1 MLHGG
6 HVLLHWARTQH
17 LIALS
22 SAESEL
28 HALATCASEGL
39 GIRNMLIEMGR
50 QFPLQLYTDS
60 SAARGIIQ
68 RECAGRVKHLDIKTL
83 WMQERETAGD
93 LAIRKRPRAGN
104 FSDLLSHHYSD
115 PEAERH
121 LAGMSCI
128 RR

>member
-6 HVLLHWARTQH
+6 HILLHWARTQH

-39 GIRNMLIEMGR
+39 GIRNVLIEMGR
-50 QFPLQLYTDS
+50 QLPLNMYTDS
-60 SAARGIIQ
+60 SATRGIIQ
-68 RECAGRVKHLDIKTL
+68 RDGPGRVKHLDIKTL
-83 WMQERETAGD
+83 WMQERETTGD
-93 LAIRKRPRAGN
+93 LAIHKLPRAYHL
-104 FSDLLSHHYSD
+104 SDLFTHHYSD

-121 LAGMSCI
+121 LAGMRCI